1 MKSIGFSEY
10 TNRKKIKN
18 LIQDVVLSAD
28 RREYTL
34 NEDGV
39 MLGEFCKDFT
49 ETLGVAVCGE
59 FDEDDKKI
67 LNTLPYFKEFVSLLP
82 LIPDECLNDFYICR
96 EINGNMSPLIPK
108 RSLRNYFLGKL
119 QEGDAIYMSLH
130 QRFEKECR
138 VYDVN
143 VTIVQQEFT
152 NLDILLKV
160 GSLLKSKVISIRYTN
175 KIDEKWLKA
184 EKEN

>member
-1 MKSIGFSEY
+1 MLEKVIEK
-10 TNRKKIKN
+10 TNSWKN
-18 LIQDVVLSAD
+18 AFAERYEGINAHSNWDEILASLRRHDVQF
-28 RREYTL
+28 L
-34 NEDGV
+34 NLWSD
-39 MLGEFCKDFT
+39 
-49 ETLGVAVCGE
+49 VAKQCGE
-59 FDEDDKKI
+59 FDENDKKI

-82 LIPDECLNDFYICR
+82 LIPEECLNDFYICR
-96 EINGNMSPLIPK
+96 EVNGNMSPLIPK

-184 EKEN
+184 AKEN